1 MPQSLHVRCE
11 AVLRLLPLVTPSEG
25 VGFSR
30 IFRTPLEGVEL
41 PQFLYVRC
49 EAVLR
54 LLPLVTPSEGVGFPG
69 IFRTPLEG
77 VGFIPGQMA

>member
-1 MPQSLHVRCE
+1 MLQSLYVHCE
-11 AVLRLLPLVTPSEG
+11 AILPLSPLFTPSEG
-25 VGFSR
+25 VGFPR
-30 IFRTPLEGVEL
+30 ISRTPLEGVEL
-41 PQFLYVRC
+41 PQFLHVRC

-77 VGFIPGQMA
+77 VGFIPGQMV